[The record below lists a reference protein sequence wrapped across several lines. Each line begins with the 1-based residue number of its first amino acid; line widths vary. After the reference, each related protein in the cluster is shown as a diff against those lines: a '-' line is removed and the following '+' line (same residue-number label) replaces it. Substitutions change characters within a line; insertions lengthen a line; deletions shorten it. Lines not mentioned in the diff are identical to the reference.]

1 MLIDSHVHVFPKS
14 FEESRNH
21 LIKKDSTFRE
31 MYTNSKST
39 LSTSENLLH
48 SMDVNNIDFS
58 IITSIGWENYEI
70 AKEANNYLLNSAKK
84 HSDRLGAL
92 VGINPNWGDLAIEEI
107 KRCIDQGA
115 IGLGEMHPDTQ
126 KFKLNDSKLLSPLM
140 NLAKKNNLIMLMHS
154 SEPLGRK
161 YPGKGKV
168 EPKKILAF
176 SKLFPE
182 NKIIASHWGG
192 GLTFYYLLKELK
204 SSPPKLYFDT
214 AATNLLYSKEIFE
227 IIINII
233 GADNILFGSD
243 FPLVKQEK
251 IITLIKDSKISKIA
265 KSKLLGE
272 NAKQLLKISKI

>member
-31 MYTNSKST
+31 MYTNTKST

-58 IITSIGWENYEI
+58 IITSKGWENYEI

-168 EPKKILAF
+168 AT
-176 SKLFPE
+176 
-182 NKIIASHWGG
+182 ASL
-192 GLTFYYLLKELK
+192 LT
-204 SSPPKLYFDT
+204 
-214 AATNLLYSKEIFE
+214 
-227 IIINII
+227 
-233 GADNILFGSD
+233 
-243 FPLVKQEK
+243 
-251 IITLIKDSKISKIA
+251 
-265 KSKLLGE
+265 
-272 NAKQLLKISKI
+272 